1 MEVWKDDGSRQFPSD
16 SGTALTV
23 GTFDGVHRGH
33 VHILEELVRV
43 SREGGLRSVVV
54 TFDPHPRHVLQ
65 PAVEFGLLT
74 GEAAKTRLIGALGV
88 DYLAVT
94 RFDLALSQLPPERFV
109 VDHLL
114 ERFRMRTLV
123 VGYDHA
129 FGKDRAGGQQ
139 MLSEMSD
146 RLGFS
151 LVRVP
156 PVLHEGRPI
165 SSSRVRRAL
174 EEGRMAEAEHLL
186 GRFYSFSGRVVHG
199 AGRGRKL
206 GHPTANLVPLFERK
220 QLFPSG
226 VYAARVSLDGRW
238 VQGALYWGPRP
249 TFNEDE
255 PGLELNLY
263 EFEADLYDRVLEVE
277 VVERIRPIR
286 SFPDSDELI
295 RQMDRDD
302 TAVRRVLEG
311 I

>member
-1 MEVWKDDGSRQFPSD
+1 MEVWKDDGTRQFPSEV
-16 SGTALTV
+16 GTALTV

-43 SREGGLRSVVV
+43 ARGSGLRSAVV

-65 PAVEFGLLT
+65 PEVEFGLLT
-74 GEAAKTRLIGALGV
+74 GGATKTRLIDALGV
-88 DYLAVT
+88 DYLAVI
-94 RFDLALSQLPPERFV
+94 RFDRALSQLPPERFV

-139 MLSEMSD
+139 VLSDLSD
-146 RLGFS
+146 RMGFS

-156 PVLHEGRPI
+156 PVLVDGSPV

-174 EEGRMAEAEHLL
+174 ENGHMLEAAHLL
-186 GRFYSFSGRVVHG
+186 GRYYSFSGRVVHG

-220 QLFPSG
+220 QLFPPG
-226 VYAARVSLDGRW
+226 VYAARVRLDGRW
-238 VQGALYWGPRP
+238 VNGALYWGPRP
-249 TFNEDE
+249 TFGENE

-263 EFEADLYDRVLEVE
+263 EFEADLYERVLEVE
-277 VVERIRPIR
+277 VVERIRPIQ
-286 SFPDSDELI
+286 SFPDSAELI